1 MQIGI
6 DFLTAQGYI
15 MDNMPKIVQ
24 KDKLE
29 SAVRRVQEM
38 RTNKKRGHVTVY
50 ISDGEVKNYEVVEK
64 H

>member
-1 MQIGI
+1 
-6 DFLTAQGYI
+6 

-29 SAVRRVQEM
+29 SAVRRVQDM